1 MAIVPTTEPPRASI
15 GIANSRPTM
24 VERELVCERMT
35 VSWIVRGGHGIVTNS
50 TSLDQGAYTREIS
63 GFRSHE
69 KRSLPGKI
77 RVRKRWIDARVH
89 EEPVEEPRGTR
100 CQRVIERRRTPPV
113 IASSTEMAVKLTT
126 VTHRRGA
133 KRG

>member
-63 GFRSHE
+63 SPSSHE
-69 KRSLPGKI
+69 KRVL
-77 RVRKRWIDARVH
+77 RARWIDARVS
-89 EEPVEEPRGTR
+89 EEPVEEPRATR
-100 CQRVIERRRTPPV
+100 CQRVIERRRARRV
-113 IASSTEMAVKLTT
+113 VACSTGITARIIT
-126 VTHRRGA
+126 VTYRPGPERG
-133 KRG
+133 